1 MVYVCI
7 PELDYLYWAD
17 SDHGT
22 VTRIRRD
29 GTGRQTVVEH
39 FESMES
45 IPVDWLP
52 GKPDLLGTETFSCEC
67 MIERG
72 YRTQNVSGISK
83 TVQCSY
89 IATGTC

>member
-1 MVYVCI
+1 M
-7 PELDYLYWAD
+7 DYLYWAD
-17 SDHGT
+17 IDHGT

-52 GKPDLLGTETFSCEC
+52 GEPKVVGCGNVYVFACE
-67 MIERG
+67 ER
-72 YRTQNVSGISK
+72 SD
-83 TVQCSY
+83 
-89 IATGTC
+89 ATCIQ

>member
-1 MVYVCI
+1 M
-7 PELDYLYWAD
+7 DYLYWAD

-52 GKPDLLGTETFSCEC
+52 GEPEFFGCENVYMFTCEETSD
-67 MIERG
+67 
-72 YRTQNVSGISK
+72 T
-83 TVQCSY
+83 
-89 IATGTC
+89 TCIQ

>member
-22 VTRIRRD
+22 VTRIKRD

-52 GKPDLLGTETFSCEC
+52 GKPYLLGMETFSCEY
-67 MIERG
+67 MKERG
-72 YRTQNVSGISK
+72 YRAQNVSSICK
-83 TVQCSY
+83 TV
-89 IATGTC
+89 